1 MKTKKECL
9 LGLRDTQR
17 AISQIKEYFP
27 YQLAQELHLFQVS
40 APLFVKAGTGINDD
54 LNGIEKPVSFTMKV
68 GGERAEIVHSL
79 AKWKRMALAKYGCVR
94 GEGIYTDMRAIR
106 ADEDCDATHSLY
118 VDQWDWEQSIEA
130 HDRTLDYLHFVVK
143 KIYTALKATENLM
156 HSLYPALKPRLPGQ
170 IQFIHAEQLERMFP
184 ALERKERENEICRRY
199 GAVFLIGI
207 GANLAD
213 GIPHDGRAPD
223 YDDWS
228 TPTKQGC
235 CGLNGDI
242 LVWNDILGQALEL
255 SSMGIRVDK
264 DALARQLILC
274 NVAKRSSLPFHKML
288 LEDALPLSIGGGI
301 GQSRVCMF
309 LLRKDHISHVQESVW
324 QERCLDLD
332 YNIL

>member
-1 MKTKKECL
+1 
-9 LGLRDTQR
+9 
-17 AISQIKEYFP
+17 
-27 YQLAQELHLFQVS
+27 
-40 APLFVKAGTGINDD
+40 
-54 LNGIEKPVSFTMKV
+54 
-68 GGERAEIVHSL
+68 
-79 AKWKRMALAKYGCVR
+79 
-94 GEGIYTDMRAIR
+94 
-106 ADEDCDATHSLY
+106 
-118 VDQWDWEQSIEA
+118 
-130 HDRTLDYLHFVVK
+130 
-143 KIYTALKATENLM
+143 M
-156 HSLYPALKPRLPGQ
+156 HGLYPALTPRLPGQ